1 MQAFT
6 VDNRVKSAGE
16 FFSMVLEAEQDAAPS
31 ATGTVPHLG
40 GFCHRSPFTGRNEG
54 LSICAHSHKH
64 SRRYEKCAWSKMFES
79 KISHFEKL
87 NDLQACNARR

>member
-16 FFSMVLEAEQDAAPS
+16 FFSMVLEAEEDAAPS

-40 GFCHRSPFTGRNEG
+40 GFCHRVPVVMKVLVSARTRI
-54 LSICAHSHKH
+54 SIQED
-64 SRRYEKCAWSKMFES
+64 RKMC
-79 KISHFEKL
+79 L
-87 NDLQACNARR
+87 V

>member
-16 FFSMVLEAEQDAAPS
+16 FFSMVLEAEEDAAPS

-40 GFCHRSPFTGRNEG
+40 GFCHRVPVVMKVLVSARTRISIQEDTKNVLG
-54 LSICAHSHKH
+54 LKI
-64 SRRYEKCAWSKMFES
+64 FES
-79 KISHFEKL
+79 ALREIE
-87 NDLQACNARR
+87 